1 MMQAVVWS
9 KGNCPFCVKAKALLD
24 QRGIE
29 YEERIIDNG
38 WTKEQLLE
46 AVPNARSVPQV
57 FVRGRYVGGYNELV
71 EYIEQT
77 NLGSTEGRIG

>member
-1 MMQAVVWS
+1 MIQAVVWS

-29 YEERIIDNG
+29 YEERIIENG

-71 EYIEQT
+71 DYIEQT
-77 NLGSTEGRIG
+77 NLGSTEGRL

>member
-1 MMQAVVWS
+1 MIQAVVWS

-29 YEERIIDNG
+29 YEERIIENG

-77 NLGSTEGRIG
+77 NLGSTEGRL

>member
-1 MMQAVVWS
+1 MIQAVVWS

-24 QRGIE
+24 QKGIE
-29 YEERIIDNG
+29 YEERILENG

-71 EYIEQT
+71 DYIEQT
-77 NLGSTEGRIG
+77 NLGSTEGRL